1 MSIHSPNG
9 AEANRVP
16 SFELRFCPSTDLI
29 TMVRQFVENFYLK
42 VLDDPDASSR
52 LALTTHELLENAA
65 KYSVDGAARIFVQVD
80 SKKGTVEV
88 RASNRAAVAQVARLR
103 ACFDEISAAPDAA
116 VLYAAMLRRSAALVT
131 GSGGLG
137 LARIW
142 AESEMSIRLAVTG
155 DEVEIHACGPVVTT
169 H

>member
-1 MSIHSPNG
+1 MSIPCPNG
-9 AEANRVP
+9 AEVNRLP

-29 TMVRQFVENFYLK
+29 TIVRQFVENFYLK
-42 VLDDPDASSR
+42 VLDDPETSSR

-65 KYSVDGAARIFVQVD
+65 KYSVDGAAQLFVQVD
-80 SKKGTVEV
+80 LEKGIVEV
-88 RASNRAAVAQVARLR
+88 RATNRAAMAQVARLR
-103 ACFDEISAAPDAA
+103 LCFEEISAAPDAA
-116 VLYAAMLRRSAALVT
+116 VLYAAMLRRSAALAS

-142 AESEMSIRLAVTG
+142 AESEMSIRLDVRG
-155 DEVEIHACGPVVTT
+155 DEVAIHACGPLATT